1 MKTTHKLGR
10 RMVLGG
16 AAGAGGLV
24 AAATLLP
31 SAATV
36 PGDAAKVAAVLPEAE
51 ASGGYQLSEH
61 VKRYYKTARI

>member
-1 MKTTHKLGR
+1 MKPTHKLGR

-31 SAATV
+31 RASTAPV
-36 PGDAAKVAAVLPEAE
+36 DDAAKVAASLSEPAT
-51 ASGGYQLSEH
+51 GGYQLSEH